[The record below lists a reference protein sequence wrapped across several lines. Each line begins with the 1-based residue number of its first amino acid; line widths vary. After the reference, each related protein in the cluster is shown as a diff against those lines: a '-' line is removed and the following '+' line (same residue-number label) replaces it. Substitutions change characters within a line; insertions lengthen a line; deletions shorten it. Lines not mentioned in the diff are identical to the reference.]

1 MGILFNQWVLAKFF
15 SPDGMLSDTTK
26 VVVALGNL
34 ICIGIGLLLFWR
46 KDLKI
51 LLKIALSFASVL
63 LVLALLE
70 MLLSRSHELLFRD
83 NPYTTGSYRLH
94 SDLRGDVQT
103 NSLGLRWREVSRQN
117 RGNLRRV
124 AFLGDSFTFG
134 CCADNVEKSFT
145 GLFDSRMRS
154 QGIEVLNF
162 GVPGYGLADMYLQLK
177 EDVVSFRPETVFL
190 MFFNGNDF
198 RDTYLSVQGE
208 RILGRNRALFFKR
221 KIPIEFQGSRTQRMT
236 ELVTDRVAPE
246 LFKLLAQAIEGR
258 RRQKAGGHIASYLSP
273 FDFSVDSRF
282 MSYTFWS
289 RNPYSETQNQ
299 AKNISLEYL
308 DRIRQVCDRNK
319 IRLMIVTIPYREQV
333 YARIPIGKNF
343 DIAYPQHFV
352 AEFAA
357 IHSIPYLD
365 LLPLMRE
372 RVTEKKDLYFV
383 EDSHLT
389 NEGHRVVAE
398 ILVRFFLEVKLRRH

>member
-1 MGILFNQWVLAKFF
+1 
-15 SPDGMLSDTTK
+15 
-26 VVVALGNL
+26 
-34 ICIGIGLLLFWR
+34 
-46 KDLKI
+46 
-51 LLKIALSFASVL
+51 
-63 LVLALLE
+63 
-70 MLLSRSHELLFRD
+70 
-83 NPYTTGSYRLH
+83 
-94 SDLRGDVQT
+94 
-103 NSLGLRWREVSRQN
+103 
-117 RGNLRRV
+117 LRRV

-145 GLFDSRMRS
+145 GLFDSRMRT

-177 EDVVSFRPETVFL
+177 EDVISFRPEIAFL

-198 RDTYLSVQGE
+198 RDTYLSVQSE
-208 RILGRNRALFFKR
+208 RVLGRNRASFFKR
-221 KIPIEFQGSRTQRMT
+221 KIPIEFQGSRTQRLA

-258 RRQKAGGHIASYLSP
+258 RQRAGGPITSYLSP
-273 FDFSVDSRF
+273 FDFSVDSRL

-289 RNPYSETQNQ
+289 RNPYSQTANQ

-308 DRIRQVCDRNK
+308 DRIRQFCDRNN
-319 IRLMIVTIPYREQV
+319 IRLIIVTIPYREQV
-333 YARIPIGKNF
+333 YAHTQAGTSF

-352 AEFAA
+352 AEFAT
-357 IHSIPYLD
+357 IHSVPYLD

-372 RVTEKKDLYFV
+372 RVPEKKDLYFV
-383 EDSHLT
+383 EDPHLT

-398 ILVRFFLEVKLRRH
+398 FLVRFFQEVKPVGTEIPSQKK